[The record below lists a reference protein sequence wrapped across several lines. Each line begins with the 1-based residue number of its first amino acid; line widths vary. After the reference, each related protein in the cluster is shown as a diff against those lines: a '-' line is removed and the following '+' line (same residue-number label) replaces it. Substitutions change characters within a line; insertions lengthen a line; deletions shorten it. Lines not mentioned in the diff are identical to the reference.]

1 MIFICIYIP
10 VEKKKTLK
18 GEGILCKI
26 YDTILMSFCFFTRRE
41 EEERLRFEEEQRIV
55 VFEEEQRRLVAEEMR
70 IREEE
75 RMRFI
80 EPV

>member
-1 MIFICIYIP
+1 
-10 VEKKKTLK
+10 
-18 GEGILCKI
+18 
-26 YDTILMSFCFFTRRE
+26 MSFCFFTKRE

-55 VFEEEQRRLVAEEMR
+55 VFEEEQRRLVAEEIR